1 MVSLPRPGA
10 EITVRTTL
18 YEIPSFIRGG
28 AVIGNHQLYLLVV
41 IYKAMISV
49 EL

>member
-18 YEIPSFIRGG
+18 YEIPTFIRGG
-28 AVIGNHQLYLLVV
+28 AVIGNHQLHLLVV
-41 IYKAMISV
+41 IKPYIILV